1 MRGCG
6 LLSRALSMAASVKLN
21 ISLLWLQIMLS
32 REGYRAA
39 LVRAFLKSNMD
50 LINQCIIL
58 VPIPSSTTIEI
69 ERFGKKLTF

>member
-1 MRGCG
+1 
-6 LLSRALSMAASVKLN
+6 MAASVKLN
-21 ISLLWLQIMLS
+21 NSLLWLQIMLS

-58 VPIPSSTTIEI
+58 VAIPSSTTIEI
-69 ERFGKKLTF
+69 ERFGEKHTF

>member
-1 MRGCG
+1 
-6 LLSRALSMAASVKLN
+6 MAASVKLN
-21 ISLLWLQIMLS
+21 NSLLWLQIMLS